1 MREISTQVLG
11 LVFLIVPLVA
21 IRWNLA
27 GVRLKGSAI
36 LAPEVAGARWRLE
49 IYSVGNDAASA
60 LTDPADMPFPVKR
73 VRSSRAEQAKFSSDA
88 AWMLPQVELDVEVAD
103 PFDDDSIAGLLG
115 VEHRVLFVTGNEAVV
130 HTDSEQLRILR
141 FRFG

>member
-11 LVFLIVPLVA
+11 LAFLIVPLVA

-27 GVRLKGSAI
+27 GVQRPRSNI
-36 LAPEVAGARWRLE
+36 LAPEAAGARWRLE
-49 IYSVGNDAASA
+49 IYSVGDNVLSA

-73 VRSSRAEQAKFSSDA
+73 VRSAKAAQAASSPDA
-88 AWMLPQVELDVEVAD
+88 AWTLPRVELDVEVDD
-103 PFDDDSIAGLLG
+103 PFADDSIAGLLR

-130 HTDSEQLRILR
+130 DTDAERLRIR
-141 FRFG
+141 RIRFG